1 MTDYPPLPHSD
12 HEPGS
17 DATGHRPPRVARFN
31 RAVTNKITRRLAR
44 RLPELGSL
52 THVGRRTHTVYRTP
66 VSVFRT
72 PGGFRIPLTHGRD
85 ADWVKNALDHGA
97 VRLTTR
103 NRIYELTDPVI
114 VHDTERNYLPR
125 PWRTFLGFFGVSY
138 FIDFRS
144 KTESG
149 KKP

>member
-1 MTDYPPLPHSD
+1 MSEGPALPHPD
-12 HEPGS
+12 REPGYV
-17 DATGHRPPRVARFN
+17 AETEHRRRRLARFN

-72 PGGFRIPLTHGRD
+72 QDGFRIPLTHGRHS
-85 ADWVKNALDHGA
+85 DWVQNALSHGA

-114 VHDTERNYLPR
+114 VHDTERNYLPW
-125 PWRTFLGFFGVSY
+125 PWRTFLRFFGVSY
-138 FIDFRS
+138 FIDFR
-144 KTESG
+144 TATVG
-149 KKP
+149 LH